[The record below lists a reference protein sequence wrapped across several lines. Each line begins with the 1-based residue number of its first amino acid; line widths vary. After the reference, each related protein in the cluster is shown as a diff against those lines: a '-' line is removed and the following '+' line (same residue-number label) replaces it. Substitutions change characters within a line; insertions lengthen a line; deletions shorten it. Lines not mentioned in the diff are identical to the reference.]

1 MNDESDMEA
10 ARGNGEQESEEE
22 NTLVK
27 ENIDTRNAAEWV
39 NEIKR
44 NLLRIEEHGRNN
56 GRRLMNEMKEAWNE
70 FYEDI
75 TMSAQTL
82 EIIQQDF
89 RRTKR

>member
-44 NLLRIEEHGRNN
+44 NLLRIEEHRRSN

-70 FYEDI
+70 VYEDI
-75 TMSAQTL
+75 AMSAQTL

>member
-70 FYEDI
+70 VYEDI